1 MIGILGGMGTQAG
14 LDFCNKLAILNRGK
28 IDQEYPLF
36 LLYNKSN
43 IPGRP
48 ESIGIQTKS
57 LSNKSTNKVSKI
69 KYNKVLKS
77 LLRGCKLLEKN
88 KCKFIVIPC
97 NTAHYWFDDLQKK
110 VNISIINMPKEVFK
124 FTKQNCRKN
133 SKIGLLAT
141 EGTLK
146 TGVYHNFFNKSYDLI
161 QPLQT
166 LQNRSVNK
174 AIKLVKMG
182 NVKAAAKAI
191 KPAINYLL
199 KMKCKKIILGCTELP
214 IAIFAFK
221 SFKNV
226 KSSKIFLD
234 PNLSGANSAMHKR
247 RRGGGQKKTEKPDGR
262 RVAEMIYLKIVDI
275 KKQNSQIN
283 NIQAF
288 EIFMTTKDFD
298 LISSGEYHD
307 QWFSELK
314 QNNFVDKV
322 TKKKINNETIKLL
335 ELQKDSMVKFL
346 MKIPKLYYAKSHFP
360 LEISQRAFD
369 HLWRVCESYE
379 MWCKET
385 KQEKLIILNILD

>member
-1 MIGILGGMGTQAG
+1 MQKNT
-14 LDFCNKLAILNRGK
+14 DKP
-28 IDQEYPLF
+28 Y
-36 LLYNKSN
+36 
-43 IPGRP
+43 
-48 ESIGIQTKS
+48 
-57 LSNKSTNKVSKI
+57 
-69 KYNKVLKS
+69 VL
-77 LLRGCKLLEKN
+77 
-88 KCKFIVIPC
+88 
-97 NTAHYWFDDLQKK
+97 
-110 VNISIINMPKEVFK
+110 
-124 FTKQNCRKN
+124 
-133 SKIGLLAT
+133 
-141 EGTLK
+141 
-146 TGVYHNFFNKSYDLI
+146 
-161 QPLQT
+161 
-166 LQNRSVNK
+166 
-174 AIKLVKMG
+174 
-182 NVKAAAKAI
+182 
-191 KPAINYLL
+191 
-199 KMKCKKIILGCTELP
+199 
-214 IAIFAFK
+214 
-221 SFKNV
+221 
-226 KSSKIFLD
+226 
-234 PNLSGANSAMHKR
+234 
-247 RRGGGQKKTEKPDGR
+247 
-262 RVAEMIYLKIVDI
+262 RVAEMIYLKIADI